1 MQATLMP
8 LNLHVMK
15 ILACLVCCLN
25 VPCGENPM
33 CFEMLAMLQASGDG
47 LPDYPE
53 DADIPPGSD
62 RIAFAV
68 KAADDIKAAGNAFF
82 KQVTTV

>member
-1 MQATLMP
+1 
-8 LNLHVMK
+8 
-15 ILACLVCCLN
+15 
-25 VPCGENPM
+25 M